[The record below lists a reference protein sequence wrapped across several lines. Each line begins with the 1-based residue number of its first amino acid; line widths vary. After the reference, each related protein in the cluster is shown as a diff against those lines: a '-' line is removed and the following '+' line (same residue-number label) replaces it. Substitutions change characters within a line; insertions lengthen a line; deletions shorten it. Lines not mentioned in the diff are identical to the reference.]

1 MNRKRFTPT
10 QTGKLSAH
18 ALVAFAIVTL
28 AFGDAAAQEKSQ
40 QQQQQSSDCP
50 PPMRYIPDDLRQK
63 LDAERDPK
71 ARTRVSIEVMEEK
84 LSSADQ
90 NVNADRFEAATSE
103 LGVYEAVVE
112 DAVRYLHT
120 SGRSN
125 NKTRDIFKHLEIA
138 LRAQV
143 PHLETIRRSLPAQH
157 AVYVRDAIEF
167 VREQRDLALNSFYG
181 DTVIPEHES
190 RDKPATAERAKG
202 GEPAVSETEK
212 KPQQH

>member
-18 ALVAFAIVTL
+18 ALVALAIVTL
-28 AFGDAAAQEKSQ
+28 AFGEAHAQEKSQ
-40 QQQQQSSDCP
+40 QQQPSVDGP
-50 PPMRYIPDDLRQK
+50 PPMRYLPEDLRQK

-71 ARTRVSIEVMEEK
+71 ARTRLSIELMEER
-84 LSSADQ
+84 LSTADQ
-90 NVNADRFEAATSE
+90 DVNADRFEAATGE

-120 SGRSN
+120 SGRTN
-125 NKTRDIFKHLEIA
+125 NKTRDIFKHLEIT

-167 VREQRDLALNSFYG
+167 IREQRDLALNSFYG
-181 DTVIPEHES
+181 DTVIPERES
-190 RDKPATAERAKG
+190 RDKPVTAERAKG
-202 GEPAVSETEK
+202 GEPALSATEK
-212 KPQQH
+212 KPEQR